1 MVYLQPCT
9 LLPARNYF
17 QNTFSAFI
25 LRSSPSLLTKYNPSP
40 YSFLF
45 FFLQICSSF
54 SFFKYISR
62 FPYLLFFSSMDLIIS
77 ISKCHEV
84 WSQVNLADIYK
95 ITAKFINVLT
105 IFQFCYHCCVRKMKM
120 LLKVDKDRGND
131 PVCGTMHKK
140 RTPCHHKHL
149 SSPYL
154 CNIYVKSI
162 FIAVFLCLLFLLLLW
177 GSTTSKKTT
186 PLCIW
191 NLILWGSDL
200 KSIRQNWE
208 GGDMAMQSLDW
219 GKICLFWVSSIFMK
233 FCAGHILTNSFE
245 SYSNCN
251 MDKKSILDI
260 AVAKLETR
268 WGSRVK
274 YEPKK

>member
-1 MVYLQPCT
+1 
-9 LLPARNYF
+9 
-17 QNTFSAFI
+17 
-25 LRSSPSLLTKYNPSP
+25 
-40 YSFLF
+40 
-45 FFLQICSSF
+45 
-54 SFFKYISR
+54 
-62 FPYLLFFSSMDLIIS
+62 
-77 ISKCHEV
+77 
-84 WSQVNLADIYK
+84 
-95 ITAKFINVLT
+95 
-105 IFQFCYHCCVRKMKM
+105 M

-162 FIAVFLCLLFLLLLW
+162 FIAVFLCLLFLLLLL

-208 GGDMAMQSLDW
+208 GGDMA
-219 GKICLFWVSSIFMK
+219 IRAHN
-233 FCAGHILTNSFE
+233 FCHDNRQLIVLAI
-245 SYSNCN
+245 NCN
-251 MDKKSILDI
+251 HSTSKNNCNWSGLIGFP
-260 AVAKLETR
+260 T
-268 WGSRVK
+268 
-274 YEPKK
+274 